1 MRTGISLFLL
11 LLWGVMLCLGVVWYG
26 MGGERAAREL
36 GERLSSPENGV
47 RVSVERA
54 GLALL
59 PVPGLRLSGIIV
71 RLAPAPGSPGAS
83 VYAETCVVRPVWKEL
98 FSGKLRL
105 ASIRLVRPTVLV
117 TPASSTSSLSEKNA
131 PPEAASPNGVP
142 ELFSGLRMEIA
153 DGRLETRG
161 RDIIRLEG
169 LNGEATL
176 PEFAGGRFGG
186 DRSGTRLSLGLKAVD
201 WIRATGEDTASAS
214 DGAGSGHVAR
224 NENRHTRIALRD
236 LHLDLDDVSFAAPS
250 DDNSGTPSDS
260 LPGVPGSIARARL
273 RLSLDVASL
282 LAPGGD
288 DAPQSDPCRL
298 LCAARLGLSAQ
309 GPTLVGEITLRGDLP
324 LRGHPTPA
332 NLRIPF
338 TLEPAVP
345 DPTASLSGALTDALS
360 GALPAA
366 AGNATGP
373 GNGEH
378 AEETDASPAQPIVR
392 IDAASLALDGN
403 AAVFTGR
410 FLPGRIAAFLP
421 AFKGATGSPRL
432 EGEAEVRDFS
442 LPRWFGFARL
452 LPAGLQN
459 ALEKMQGKLTFTLTP
474 DALDITSLEA
484 SAAGMTFAGAGGVP
498 DMAKPILT
506 LNARAPEVNL
516 ETLFPEL
523 SGRAIQPRAHAMP
536 PLVDVAPE
544 NDPKTKQNA
553 ATDRTGDPTDM
564 GFDIRLAGDRVRWQR
579 LSAQGLTFRATPA
592 NGREDGV
599 RLDFGLES
607 FYNGTVKAGL
617 SLGNEIRLLCS
628 LRNVDSEKPVTLLAG
643 TQRFGGVLS
652 GSLDLRRNGNFG
664 ESLAEF
670 IRNSRTTFEITAQNG
685 FWIREQDRTPKK
697 GKGGA
702 SATSAGTRQP
712 FEKILL
718 AFEGQGTEPTVP
730 GKQPDMTTCDGDWR
744 LEMNTADWQAALRLN
759 GPVTLSTRT
768 GLPLSVPTGRA
779 RLSAMIDAWQVTA
792 SGNLSFDTARST
804 FACTD
809 MRGDLR
815 PAGVPSAVPAALSGD
830 LEMPP
835 AKNASGQ
842 VFSGRLSVS
851 APALRPL
858 LWGKLPAET
867 LARLPQEALR
877 TLNASG
883 SFSLSEKELRLE
895 NIRGRLDAT
904 TFSGTATRRAG
915 SARSELPRWT
925 LDAQIGE
932 LDLDRYMP
940 STPATRRRTGEGA
953 RSDGFRRFL
962 ETLQAVEADGR
973 LSFDQC
979 SLYKIRHDR
988 LTLPFTLRQ
997 GVFTADP
1004 VRARV
1009 FGGQMGAG
1017 FRAEVL
1023 PRSAQGGTPGNA
1035 AGVRLRL
1042 RYTLADMDML
1052 GLCRARKTEASLS
1065 GIASF
1070 EGDFH
1075 GVARTPDD
1083 IPGACS
1089 GNWAFRV
1096 KNGAVRSS
1104 AEATS
1109 APVTTFS
1116 SLSASGQLANGV
1128 LSNNDLLLT
1137 GDTVSATGRGAM
1149 NLVKQTL
1156 DYRLNIS
1163 LPGVPDIPVHYYG
1176 SLDKPER
1183 SVNAARAITGT
1194 LTNIGSGV
1202 LHLLEGAVSTPLRL
1216 MRP

>member
-11 LLWGVMLCLGVVWYG
+11 LLWGVVLCLGVVWYG
-26 MGGERAAREL
+26 MGGGRAAREI

-71 RLAPAPGSPGAS
+71 RLAPAQGRAGVS
-83 VYAETCVVRPVWKEL
+83 VYAETCVVRPAWKEL
-98 FSGKLRL
+98 FSGTLRL

-117 TPASSTSSLSEKNA
+117 TPASSTSSLPKENA
-131 PPEAASPNGVP
+131 SPEAASSGGIP
-142 ELFSGLRMEIA
+142 ELFSGLRVEIT

-161 RDIIRLEG
+161 HDIVRLEG
-169 LNGEATL
+169 LNGEAVL
-176 PEFAGGRFGG
+176 PEFDGETFGG
-186 DRSGTRLSLGLKAVD
+186 GRSGTRLSLGLKAVD
-201 WIRATGEDTASAS
+201 WIRIAGEGTANVP
-214 DGAGSGHVAR
+214 DGAESARAAR
-224 NENRHTRIALRD
+224 NENGQTRIALRD
-236 LHLDLDDVSFAAPS
+236 LHLDVDDVSFAAPS
-250 DDNSGTPSDS
+250 DDNSGVPPDS
-260 LPGVPGSIARARL
+260 LSGVPGSIARARL

-288 DAPQSDPCRL
+288 DAPQTDPCRL
-298 LCAARLGLSAQ
+298 LCAARLGLGAQ

-324 LRGHPTPA
+324 LKGHPTPA

-345 DPTASLSGALTDALS
+345 DPTASLSGALTEALNDAL
-360 GALPAA
+360 PEA

-373 GNGEH
+373 GNGGH
-378 AEETDASPAQPIVR
+378 EETDAQPVQPIVR
-392 IDAASLALDGN
+392 IDAASLTLDGN

-410 FLPGRIAAFLP
+410 FLPGGIAAFLP
-421 AFKGATGSPRL
+421 AFRGATGSPRL
-432 EGEAEVRDFS
+432 EGEAEVRRFS
-442 LPRWFGFARL
+442 LPRWFGFARV

-459 ALEKMQGKLTFTLTP
+459 ALDEMQGELKFTLTP
-474 DALDITSLEA
+474 DALDITSLHA
-484 SAAGMTFAGAGGVP
+484 SAAGMTFAGVAGVS

-506 LNARAPEVNL
+506 LNARAPEVDL
-516 ETLFPEL
+516 EALFPEL
-523 SGRAIQPRAHAMP
+523 SGRAPQPRTYAMP
-536 PLVDVAPE
+536 PLVDTAPE
-544 NDPKTKQNA
+544 NDPEKGQKA
-553 ATDRTGDPTDM
+553 AAARTDDPAGM
-564 GFDIRLAGDRVRWQR
+564 GFDIRLAGDRVRWRR
-579 LSAQGLTFRATPA
+579 LSARGLNFRATPA
-592 NGREDGV
+592 SVPEDSV
-599 RLDFGLES
+599 KLAFGLES
-607 FYNGTVKAGL
+607 FYNGTVKAEL
-617 SLGNEIRLLCS
+617 LLGNEIRLSCS
-628 LRNVDSEKPVTLLAG
+628 LHDVDSEKPVTLLAG

-652 GSLDLRRNGNFG
+652 GSLDLRRNGEFG
-664 ESLAEF
+664 GSLADF
-670 IRNSRTTFEITAQNG
+670 IRNSRATFEIMAQNG
-685 FWIREQDRTPKK
+685 FWTCLQGRTSEKAK
-697 GKGGA
+697 GNA
-702 SATSAGTRQP
+702 RATSAGARQP
-712 FEKILL
+712 FEKIVL
-718 AFEGQGTEPTVP
+718 AFEGQGTESTAS
-730 GKQPDMTTCDGDWR
+730 GQQPDMATCSGNWR

-768 GLPLSVPTGRA
+768 GLPLSVPAGRA
-779 RLSAMIDAWQVTA
+779 RLSAVLEACQVTA
-792 SGNLSFDTARST
+792 SGNISFNTAKRT
-804 FACTD
+804 FTCTD

-830 LEMPP
+830 LEMLP
-835 AKNASGQ
+835 AKDAPGE

-883 SFSLSEKELRLE
+883 SFSFSEKELRLE
-895 NIRGRLDAT
+895 NVRGRLDAT

-915 SARSELPRWT
+915 AGRGELPRWT

-932 LDLDRYMP
+932 IDLDRYMP
-940 STPATRRRTGEGA
+940 AAPATRRRTGDIA
-953 RSDGFRRFL
+953 RATGFTRFL
-962 ETLQAVEADGR
+962 ENLQTVEAGGR

-979 SLYKIRHDR
+979 SLYKIRHDK

-1023 PRSAQGGTPGNA
+1023 PRSAQGGTPGSA

-1042 RYTLADMDML
+1042 RYTLADMDMI
-1052 GLCRARKTEASLS
+1052 GLCRARKMDTSLS

-1075 GVARTPDD
+1075 GVARNPDD
-1083 IPGACS
+1083 IPGAFS
-1089 GNWAFRV
+1089 GTCAFRV
-1096 KNGAVRSS
+1096 RNGAIRSS
-1104 AEATS
+1104 ADATS

-1116 SLSASGQLANGV
+1116 SLSASGQLTNGV

-1149 NLVKQTL
+1149 HLGKQTL

-1183 SVNAARAITGT
+1183 TVNAARAITGT